1 MKYLRVPREI
11 TLADFRAKGS
21 SLSAAMYQR
30 VEILNP
36 NVKTIRELI
45 HGYDKGYDP
54 GSRHY
59 VKKSTHYFIRT
70 KALQTHSWLL
80 YPKGGAITPISPK
93 VFEELALKDGDILMS
108 KDSNIG
114 ECAMVHGDGWGNHM
128 LSGGVVRIRPK
139 IDRHYLLAF
148 MKHELFRTE
157 LVARVPRG
165 STIAHANEHW
175 LDCRVPFPSQEG
187 AAEVIAYV
195 SALAQAI
202 VDKEI
207 AIRAKDAEIF
217 DGIDWHISKNQGAK
231 PFVYAFP
238 TSHEVRATG
247 RMDTG
252 IYCKGFKAFRH
263 CVDNYEHGPTTLSA
277 MGVKTRRGQNLAV
290 SVLGLSQY
298 SDDPKSGWYELI
310 RPVNISEYGTLEAR
324 EWLGTPKKLQTLEKG
339 DLILGC
345 EGFEKGRSIVLIDA
359 PDRCVTNFHGT
370 ILSMP
375 GAELWQTIFVR
386 CFLSFLR
393 QHGVIDWVGVGGSG
407 GHMSPDYFDYL
418 PFPNFP
424 DAVQQDVARLYHNP
438 APQPPS
444 PLALSNFVGWHRE
457 WNESLG
463 IWELDREL
471 KALQKKLAAV
481 QEDIIEGR
489 TVTLS
494 F

>member
-45 HGYDKGYDP
+45 HGCDKGYDP

-114 ECAMVHGDGWGNHM
+114 ECAMLHGDGWGNHM

-207 AIRAKDAEIF
+207 AIRAKDAEILSEF
-217 DGIDWHISKNQGAK
+217 EAELRGNQSQE
-231 PFVYAFP
+231 FEYQFP
-238 TSHEVRATG
+238 TSHEMRNLG
-247 RMDTG
+247 RIDAA
-252 IYCKGFKAFRH
+252 IYGVEFKSKIALVDLYAGGTESPTQAGFSITP
-263 CVDNYEHGPTTLSA
+263 GPSLEI
-277 MGVKTRRGQNLAV
+277 KLLRTRLD
-290 SVLGLSQY
+290 
-298 SDDPKSGWYELI
+298 SDVAKSGFYQLLI
-310 RPVNISEYGTLEAR
+310 PANMSEYGTMIREA
-324 EWLGTPKKLQTLEKG
+324 WLGTANRLPLLKKG
-339 DLILGC
+339 DVLDP
-345 EGFEKGRSIVLIDA
+345 ESITSAHI
-359 PDRCVTNFHGT
+359 R
-370 ILSMP
+370 
-375 GAELWQTIFVR
+375 
-386 CFLSFLR
+386 
-393 QHGVIDWVGVGGSG
+393 SG
-407 GHMSPDYFDYL
+407 GCSL
-418 PFPNFP
+418 SI
-424 DAVQQDVARLYHNP
+424 RL
-438 APQPPS
+438 A
-444 PLALSNFVGWHRE
+444 
-457 WNESLG
+457 
-463 IWELDREL
+463 
-471 KALQKKLAAV
+471 
-481 QEDIIEGR
+481 
-489 TVTLS
+489 
-494 F
+494 